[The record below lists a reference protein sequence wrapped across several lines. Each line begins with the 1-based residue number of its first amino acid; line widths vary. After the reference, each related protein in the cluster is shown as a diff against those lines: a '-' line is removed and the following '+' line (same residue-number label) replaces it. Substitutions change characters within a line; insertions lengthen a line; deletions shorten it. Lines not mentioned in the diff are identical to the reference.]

1 MNYLEIVRLTR
12 EPFSNSPDPDN
23 FFPAET
29 HQLCLNRI
37 EIAVRLKRGLNV
49 VYGPVGTGKS
59 TLCRRLFAKL
69 SEDGGLF
76 PKMLLDAGGMD
87 GLGFARTLLDLLG
100 DEEGRS
106 VATQQEAVGRLQA
119 RIFDLALE
127 KGRIPVLFIDEGQKL
142 TPEAMEVLRV
152 LLNFETNTEKL
163 IQIVIFAQPEFR
175 EAVDAMPNFKDRIN
189 EIIELKPLTVE
200 ETRGMIAHR
209 LKVAGSK
216 EPDALFTD
224 SAVKLIHESAQGH
237 PRRMLRLAHLSLL
250 AMIMAGKDKV
260 DDSVVRAQLVREG
273 APLPKSR
280 KSLAVG
286 AAVVTLALAAGASY
300 VAFCP
305 SLTATVLRERLTQ
318 FAAFIVPSSAQ
329 QKKTAAPQVQPAA
342 PAVQTTEKTKEAA
355 SSAAPGEF
363 TGATLSTVPA
373 QVATKM
379 PDVRQPAVRPLER
392 PKAGEQAKACN
403 LKSTV
408 VRLESHLP
416 LEEVAKLFY
425 GSEAAVEV
433 LRAKNPAYDAS
444 EAMRLVRL
452 PSIRFDVP
460 AYLRQNSLLAF
471 REYSSVQQAYDDYPR
486 LAAENPRFLVRHN
499 EKGQARY
506 YWVAR
511 TSFSDAT
518 RVWRW
523 LDAHRPSVEI
533 EPKVLPPFKTEEW
546 VHVLFPKVPDVVRGV
561 DN

>member
-69 SEDGGLF
+69 SEDEGLF

-87 GLGFARTLLDLLG
+87 ALGFARTLLDLLG

-175 EAVDAMPNFKDRIN
+175 EAVDAMRNFKDRIN
-189 EIIELKPLTVE
+189 EIIEIKPLTID
-200 ETRGMIAHR
+200 ETRGMIDHR

-260 DDSVVRAQLVREG
+260 DASVVRAQLVREG

-280 KSLAVG
+280 KSIAVG
-286 AAVVTLALAAGASY
+286 AAVVTLALAAGAAY

-305 SLTATVLRERLTQ
+305 SLTATTLRERVTQ
-318 FAAFIVPSSAQ
+318 FAASIEPSSGQ
-329 QKKTAAPQVQPAA
+329 QKKTAAPQEQPAA

-363 TGATLSTVPA
+363 TGATLSTAPA
-373 QVATKM
+373 QVVTKM

-425 GSEAAVEV
+425 GSEAAVEA

-460 AYLRQNSLLAF
+460 AYLRHNSLLAF

-499 EKGQARY
+499 DKGQARY

>member
-69 SEDGGLF
+69 SEDEGLF

-175 EAVDAMPNFKDRIN
+175 EAVDAMRNFKDRIN
-189 EIIELKPLTVE
+189 EIIEIKPLTID
-200 ETRGMIAHR
+200 ETRGMIDHR

-260 DDSVVRAQLVREG
+260 DASVVRAQLVREG

-286 AAVVTLALAAGASY
+286 AAVVSLALAAGAAY

-305 SLTATVLRERLTQ
+305 SLTATTLRERVTQ
-318 FAAFIVPSSAQ
+318 LAASIVPSSAQ
-329 QKKTAAPQVQPAA
+329 QKKTVAPQVQPAVS
-342 PAVQTTEKTKEAA
+342 AVQTTEKSNETV
-355 SSAAPGEF
+355 SSAAPSEF

-373 QVATKM
+373 QVATKI
-379 PDVRQPAVRPLER
+379 PDDHGAAVRPLER
-392 PKAGEQAKACN
+392 HKAGEQAKTCN

-408 VRLESHLP
+408 VRLESHIP

-425 GSEAAVEV
+425 GSEAAVEA

-460 AYLRQNSLLAF
+460 AYLRKNSLLAF

-486 LAAENPRFLVRHN
+486 LASENPRFLVRHN
-499 EKGQARY
+499 DKGQARY

-533 EPKVLPPFKTEEW
+533 EPKVLPPYATEEW
-546 VHVLFPKVPDVVRGV
+546 AHVLFPKVPDVVRGV